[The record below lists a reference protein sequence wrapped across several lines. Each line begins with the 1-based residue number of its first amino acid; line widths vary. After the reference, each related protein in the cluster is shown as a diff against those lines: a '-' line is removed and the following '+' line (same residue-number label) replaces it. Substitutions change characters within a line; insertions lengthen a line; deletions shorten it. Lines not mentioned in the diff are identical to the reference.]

1 MERPTRSPSEPS
13 PGRRAGQRS
22 AAAESVDKRPE
33 AAARGKLIDAV
44 DNSPR
49 MLAQRQQ
56 LRSMFGDAVQLQG
69 GPEEDELLQGKWA
82 TIQRQGPEDEELQM
96 KAARSPLAQL
106 QAEPPAPGNSTG
118 LPDKLKS
125 GIESLS
131 GISMDHVNVHYNSPQ
146 PAQLN
151 ALAYAQGSDIHVA
164 PGQEQHLPH
173 EAWHLVQQAQG
184 RVRPTMQMKDGVP
197 VNDDKGLEHE
207 ADVMGQRAVQ
217 PTGST
222 GESRNDDVL
231 PRFEVTGPRV
241 TPTHVSQ
248 LGKKKGGKKEG
259 TFIGDRKKI
268 HVHIDIGKP
277 HMMLGGERYDLQG
290 RDVGGVYGRNRINEA
305 IAALLASNH
314 QDVSGYAASLAWLQA
329 Q

>member
-106 QAEPPAPGNSTG
+106 QAEPPAPENSTG

-197 VNDDKGLEHE
+197 VNDDEGLEHE
-207 ADVMGQRAVQ
+207 ADVMGNKALSNAAR
-217 PTGST
+217 
-222 GESRNDDVL
+222 L
-231 PRFEVTGPRV
+231 PGAPEKRRP
-241 TPTHVSQ
+241 
-248 LGKKKGGKKEG
+248 
-259 TFIGDRKKI
+259 
-268 HVHIDIGKP
+268 
-277 HMMLGGERYDLQG
+277 LQG
-290 RDVGGVYGRNRINEA
+290 RVALPLPLPQRTGPERRAPQTKALRPASSPSENVGGAFRGSQERSLSVEPGGKQNATISSAIVTPRIG
-305 IAALLASNH
+305 SFR
-314 QDVSGYAASLAWLQA
+314 V
-329 Q
+329 